1 MKKQLAAASVALA
14 LVLGAC
20 NKAEETN
27 PNDVENG
34 EAAPGSGAID
44 HGIDDKKVGFSMSGD
59 QVEEAAGVPDEERD
73 NILAAFNQYIETLNN
88 KDIDGYLATLSTKGY
103 DAKEERKAME
113 EMLATTEI
121 QREADNETIVKYS
134 KEEAQLFSTLK
145 TTLTETSSGVQNI
158 ADGRQVTV
166 FHKEDGKWK
175 VFSIHFI
182 GDEPAK

>member
-1 MKKQLAAASVALA
+1 MKKQLAAASIALA

-44 HGIDDKKVGFSMSGD
+44 HGVDDKKVGFSMSGD
-59 QVEEAAGVPDEERD
+59 QVEEAADVPKEEKES
-73 NILAAFNQYIETLNN
+73 ILSAFDHYIETLNN
-88 KDIDGYLATLSTKGY
+88 KDVDGYLATLSTKGY
-103 DAKEERKAME
+103 DEAEERKAME
-113 EMLATTEI
+113 EMLETTDI
-121 QREADNETIVKYS
+121 QREADNKTIVKYAE
-134 KEEAQLFSTLK
+134 EEAQVFSTLK
-145 TTLTETSSGVQNI
+145 TTLIDTASGAENI

-166 FHKEDGKWK
+166 FHKEDGAWK

-182 GDEPAK
+182 GDDPAK